1 MSPPLSLSGL
11 MMVGPMHVTQLLQH
25 VTVLGVAVLLLVTLR
40 PFVRRRGG
48 RIGLVGAALLLGG
61 AALDIVR
68 ILLALLSG
76 SSDAVESLYLAQ
88 STGLIVLVWALLAAL
103 RRR

>member
-1 MSPPLSLSGL
+1 MSSPLSLSGL
-11 MMVGPMHVTQLLQH
+11 MMVGPMHIAQLLQH

-48 RIGLVGAALLLGG
+48 RIALVGAALLLGG

-76 SSDAVESLYLAQ
+76 SAVESLYLAQ